1 MRVVPPLDEVEHC
14 HARLGLGFEAG
25 AVEQF
30 AFQGGEK
37 TFAHGVV
44 ETVAHRAH
52 RRPYAGLVAAFAK
65 SERGVLGEFKR
76 SSQHLGSEHCDDY
89 SKAPFRSMRAS
100 TVAITGP
107 ASGSTAGGLSAGLG
121 VDCGRAF
128 NRGSCYRPRRVDRR
142 GWPVVHEGGPR
153 DTVTFFPVFLAPL
166 PPL

>member
-52 RRPYAGLVAAFAK
+52 RRPYAGLVAAFARR
-65 SERGVLGEFKR
+65 ERGVLGEVKR
-76 SSQHLGSEHCDDY
+76 SSPHLDRQNCDAY
-89 SKAPFRSMRAS
+89 SKAPFRSVRAR
-100 TVAITGP
+100 TVAMPGP
-107 ASGSTAGGLSAGLG
+107 AA
-121 VDCGRAF
+121 
-128 NRGSCYRPRRVDRR
+128 
-142 GWPVVHEGGPR
+142 
-153 DTVTFFPVFLAPL
+153 
-166 PPL
+166 

>member
-1 MRVVPPLDEVEHC
+1 MKSDPSMRASAGVW
-14 HARLGLGFEAG
+14 EAG

-30 AFQGGEK
+30 AIQGGEK

-76 SSQHLGSEHCDDY
+76 SSQHLDRENCDDY

-107 ASGSTAGGLSAGLG
+107 ASGSTAGELSAGFG
-121 VDCGRAF
+121 GDCRRPV
-128 NRGSCYRPRRVDRR
+128 NRGRCYRRPSGAPRV
-142 GWPVVHEGGPR
+142 
-153 DTVTFFPVFLAPL
+153 
-166 PPL
+166 